1 MSSVNKVILI
11 GNLGKDPEVR
21 FAQGG
26 SAVAN
31 FSLATKE
38 VWKDNAGTKQEKTEW
53 HRIVVFGKQAESCGQ
68 YLHKGSG
75 VYVEGRIQ
83 TREWMDKENRK
94 QYTTEIVAN
103 VVKFL
108 SGERGERSDRGD
120 GGERSQDQ
128 GQAAGGPGEEDIP
141 F

>member
-31 FSLATKE
+31 FSLATNE